1 MQVSGVS
8 ITVCNKMVENLPYME
23 KAALSMLSWN
33 NSNEHR
39 MNSKAKQLKWQV
51 RILPKELRIQ
61 ERITVNAG
69 FIEIGMQKMRFKNDG
84 CRRKLMELK
93 L

>member
-33 NSNEHR
+33 TSNEHR
-39 MNSKAKQLKWQV
+39 MSSKTKQLKWQV
-51 RILPKELRIQ
+51 RLLPKELRIQ

-69 FIEIGMQKMRFKNDG
+69 FIEIGMQKMQCNTDG